1 MNPKLQ
7 LAVRNAVCTACRMSA
22 QADPQ
27 NVCVTGSGP
36 NDARVVIVT
45 KLPLGPK
52 ARTEMAGY
60 LDEAG
65 IKPDSL
71 MWCSAL
77 KCKVW
82 DLDPNKTDQ
91 KACKSYL
98 DAEIAFINPE
108 YVLAIGNEALFAT
121 AGKSGIMKYRGKWFT
136 HASGAQ
142 VMATIAPGMV
152 SRNPGFR
159 DGLVADLRYFNN
171 RIMGVSTD
179 LDPYHAP
186 GDARRTYV
194 GTKDALR
201 AMLAALD
208 VADAVAYDVETTR
221 AGEYESGAAIVS
233 LSLTT
238 ARSSG
243 MDSAHV
249 WEIPLFHPESPWR
262 RIWRRVLEKIYAAFR
277 KVPRRIAHNAKFD
290 TRWLRWFGM
299 PELTPTFDTIVA
311 AALLDENRPK
321 GLKPLGQQ
329 ILGADPWGIDTKDL
343 LNTPLAEVLEYNG
356 LDTWHTLRLYYVFRD
371 QLKARPKTLR
381 FFVHVMMPLVQELVP
396 VEQVGVYVDQE
407 VLATNTTI
415 AKTMLADIEDNLMEY
430 VPEAWDD
437 IPPDLK
443 EINFG
448 PSNFARWLLFDH
460 LKLPILARGKTKDDG
475 SPGMPSMAEAVMMDL
490 AEMHPVGAL
499 MGERALWYKRVTG
512 FFNPYTETVDA
523 NSRIHTVFKP
533 WGTVT
538 GRLSS
543 GKEDAEKL
551 TARGAVRG
559 VNLQQVPRD
568 KLLRGVFGAPPGSSF
583 VEADYSQIELRLA
596 AFLAREQTMLHLYAT
611 GQDVHMAMAMRMT
624 GKPAKDVTKEERKR
638 AKAVN
643 FGFLYGMGW
652 AKFISTA
659 WLNYQV
665 RVNEQEARAFRET
678 FFTGFSGLL
687 PWHAKQRRLVNKY
700 GRVETP
706 MGRIRHLPDINS
718 PDQGVRAEAE
728 RQAINSPVQAF
739 ASDMAALSMVRV
751 ARQFRELGLR
761 GHPVGLVH
769 DAVNYEIPNNEM
781 RVALP
786 IIKDSMETLPLEQM
800 FGLVLDV
807 PIIADLKAGS
817 HWGGA
822 RELSVEE
829 VYDWKVV
836 A

>member
-1 MNPKLQ
+1 
-7 LAVRNAVCTACRMSA
+7 MSA

-36 NDARVVIVT
+36 NDTRIMIVT

-52 ARTEMAGY
+52 ARTELAGY
-60 LDEAG
+60 LEEAG
-65 IKPDSL
+65 IDPESV

-91 KACKSYL
+91 KACRPYL
-98 DAEIAFINPE
+98 NAEIDFVKPE
-108 YVLAIGNEALFAT
+108 YIVAIGNEALFAT
-121 AGKSGIMKYRGKWFT
+121 TGKSGIMKYRGKWFSHT
-136 HASGAQ
+136 SGAQ

-171 RIMGVSTD
+171 RVRGISTQ
-179 LDPYHAP
+179 LDPYHTP

-194 GTKDALR
+194 GSRDALR

-208 VADAVAYDVETTR
+208 VADAVSYDVETTG
-221 AGEYESGAAIVS
+221 AGEYESGAAIVT
-233 LSLTT
+233 LSLTI
-238 ARSSG
+238 AGPSG

-249 WEIPLFHPESPWR
+249 WEIPLFHPQSPWR
-262 RIWRRVLEKIYAAFR
+262 KIWRRILAAIRKYFI

-290 TRWLRWFGM
+290 TRWLRWFGI
-299 PELTPTFDTIVA
+299 PDLTPTFDTIIA

-321 GLKPLGQQ
+321 GLKPLAQQ
-329 ILGADPWGIDTKDL
+329 LLGADPWGIDTKDL
-343 LNTPLAEVLEYNG
+343 LNTPLPEVLEYNG
-356 LDTWHTLRLYYVFRD
+356 LDTWHDLRLYYIFRD
-371 QLKARPKTLR
+371 QLKQQRRIGKL
-381 FFVHVMMPLVQELVP
+381 FVHLMMPLVQELVP
-396 VEQVGVYVDQE
+396 VEQIGIYVDQE
-407 VLATNTTI
+407 VLATNTNI
-415 AKTMLADIEDNLMEY
+415 AKTTLADIEDHLMEY
-430 VPEAWDD
+430 VPQNWAD
-437 IPPDLK
+437 IPEDLK

-460 LKLPILARGKTKDDG
+460 IGLPVLARGKTKDDG
-475 SPGMPSMAEAVMMDL
+475 SPGMPSMAEAVMLEL
-490 AEMHPVGAL
+490 AEVHPVGIL
-499 MGERALWYKRVTG
+499 MGERALWYKRITG
-512 FFNPYTETVDA
+512 FFDPYAETVDQ

-568 KLLRGVFGAPPGSSF
+568 KLLRGVFGAPPGSTF
-583 VEADYSQIELRLA
+583 VEADYSQVELRLA
-596 AFLAREQTMLHLYAT
+596 AFLAREDTMLHLYAT
-611 GQDVHMAMAMRMT
+611 GQDIHMAMAMRMT

-652 AKFISTA
+652 AKFIITA

-665 RVNEQEARAFRET
+665 RVTEHEARAFRET
-678 FFTGFSGLL
+678 FFTGFPKLM
-687 PWHAKQRRLVNKY
+687 PWHAKQRRLVNKF

-706 MGRIRHLPDINS
+706 MGRIRHLPDIYS

-739 ASDMAALSMVRV
+739 ASDMAALSMVYV
-751 ARQFRELGLR
+751 AREMRAR
-761 GHPVGLVH
+761 GMSAHPVGLVH
-769 DAVNYEIPNNEM
+769 DAVNYEIPNDELSI
-781 RVALP
+781 ALP
-786 IIKDSMETLPLEQM
+786 MIKDTMENLPLERL
-800 FGLVLDV
+800 FGVTLDV
-807 PIIADLKAGS
+807 PIIADLKRGR

-822 RELSVEE
+822 REIPGEVVMNDDALRVWLQEDDEANLASV
-829 VYDWKVV
+829 